1 MLRRISRRLT
11 GRERTT
17 EGDRQLGFVLA
28 FVAGAVNA
36 GGFLAVKRYTSHMTG
51 IVSAMADDLV
61 MGEHGILLI
70 GTGAV
75 LAFLGGAACSA
86 MLINFSRRRRLHSE
100 FALPLLLEAALLLV
114 FGLLG
119 PRAAHAGSGA
129 IPILVLTL
137 CFLMGLQNAVITKV
151 SNAVIRTTH
160 VTGIITDLGIQLGRL
175 AYWNAPSRD
184 DLPRVTADMDRLRTL
199 IGLFI
204 CFFVGG
210 VSGAF
215 GFQHLGYVSTLP
227 LATLLIALA
236 ALPAWDDLRG
246 SLRSRNGR

>member
-1 MLRRISRRLT
+1 MLRRISRRIT

-51 IVSAMADDLV
+51 IVSSMADDLV
-61 MGEHGILLI
+61 MGEHRVLLI
-70 GTGAV
+70 GAGAV
-75 LAFLGGAACSA
+75 LSFLTGAACSA
-86 MLINFSRRRRLHSE
+86 VLINFSRRRRRHSE
-100 FALPLLLEAALLLV
+100 FALPLLLEAVLLLV

-119 PRAAHAGSGA
+119 PRAAHTGSGA
-129 IPILVLTL
+129 VPVLVLTL

-175 AYWNAPSRD
+175 VYYNAPSRNA
-184 DLPRVTADMDRLRTL
+184 LPRVAADMERLCTL
-199 IGLFI
+199 AGLFT
-204 CFFVGG
+204 CFFAGG

-215 GFQHLGYVSTLP
+215 GFKHLGYVSTLP
-227 LATLLIALA
+227 LAALLIALA
-236 ALPAWDDLRG
+236 ALPVWDDLRG
-246 SLRSRNGR
+246 YMRAGNG